1 MTVFPQE
8 IRIVSPEVSTFMDEV
23 ELSEKENFL
32 SRAESCLDQGLY
44 TTAQDLAM
52 DWLNRFPG
60 DAEARIIACH
70 ACTRMGKLDKV
81 NSMLKEVDEA
91 ILGMSRIYARMG
103 DICRQSGLN
112 QEAIIFYRKFV
123 TINPNAPLTLE
134 VEEKLASLLNFP
146 EDTGLSLP
154 ENGMLPKHP
163 APSLQTVTMAELYLK
178 QGHPDMAIEVL
189 EAILRKDE
197 SNQRA
202 QTLLSNIRKKMDE
215 PPEQPG
221 RSSIEVIRELT
232 RWLNNM
238 HRIRSHA
245 A

>member
-1 MTVFPQE
+1 MNE
-8 IRIVSPEVSTFMDEV
+8 IM
-23 ELSEKENFL
+23 LSEKEDFL
-32 SRAESCLDQGLY
+32 SKADSCLDQGLY
-44 TTAQDLAM
+44 NRAQDLAM
-52 DWLNRFPG
+52 DWLSRFPG

-81 NSMLKEVDEA
+81 NNILREVDET

-112 QEAIIFYRKFV
+112 QEAITFYRKFV
-123 TINPNAPLTLE
+123 TINPNAPLTSE

-146 EDTGLSLP
+146 EETGLSLP
-154 ENGMLPKHP
+154 DDGRLPKHP
-163 APSLQTVTMAELYLK
+163 VPSLQTVTMAELYLK

-189 EAILRKDE
+189 EAILGKDE

-202 QTLLSNIRKKMDE
+202 QILLKNIRKGMDV
-215 PPEQPG
+215 PPERPG
-221 RSSIEVIRELT
+221 RKSIEVIRELK
-232 RWLNNM
+232 RWLTNIQ
-238 HRIRSHA
+238 RIRSHA